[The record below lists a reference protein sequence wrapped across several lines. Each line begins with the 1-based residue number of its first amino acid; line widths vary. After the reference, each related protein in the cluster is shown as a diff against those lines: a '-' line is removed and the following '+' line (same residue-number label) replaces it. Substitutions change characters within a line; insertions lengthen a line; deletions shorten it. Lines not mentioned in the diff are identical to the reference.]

1 MEVAVGA
8 VVVLVDVDV
17 DVDELGDGVVG
28 GVVGSTVGGGA
39 VAGVDGGGWVGGVV
53 EPVWRGAGVVEPVEP
68 SLPHAHVTMTRARTA
83 RQPRTDV
90 I

>member
-1 MEVAVGA
+1 MEVVVGA

-17 DVDELGDGVVG
+17 DVDVDELGD